1 MSGISKLVK
10 RIAALPRALLNIQ
23 VNFNKLQNVQLTH
36 LELTG
41 RLFGEMNRN
50 RTDIKTIEDA
60 EFKVYS
66 QFGDDGI
73 IQHLVNNL
81 NLPPNLQ
88 TFIEFGVESYIE
100 ANTRFL
106 LINNNWRGLIMDG
119 SADNMAKVR
128 ASPLYYTY
136 SLQAV
141 QAFITAENIN
151 GLITTAGF
159 SGEIGLLHIDID
171 GNDYWVWKAITAVN
185 PVIVIMEYNALF
197 GPESPVTVPYD
208 PAFNRTQKHFSNQY
222 FGSSL
227 QSLCDLAAERG
238 YDFIGSNLHG
248 NNAYFIRKDRNFMPA
263 LTAAEGFRECRFRQ
277 SRNQAGELIF
287 TDGAARL
294 QEIAGMPVVNTR
306 TGKTEKI
313 A

>member
-171 GNDYWVWKAITAVN
+171 GNDYWVWKAITTVN